1 MDGLSGKRWDEAD
14 ERHWALAKPS
24 CPQLFE
30 PRRAVLGL
38 EWSFIKFL
46 TWSFIKFFIFIQ
58 TWAQLYSTLRA
69 WEDFPTELL
78 ILIPIWAQPELFQ
91 CSEWDV
97 EVDDFHLF
105 YLLFKFQFSL
115 PHHLASSLGQCS
127 ALRDNFIELLI
138 LIFMPVLFVRAI
150 MPNSIFSNAQLR
162 MKWKIWPRLSY
173 HPELVEMLN
182 LMILLNFALIIFY
195 FHYFSIAFLDYLIHF
210 ISGLA
215 PYVDMHTRTTLT
227 LRFFFKHLIWFFFGF
242 LYFIFPIF

>member
-1 MDGLSGKRWDEAD
+1 M
-14 ERHWALAKPS
+14 
-24 CPQLFE
+24 
-30 PRRAVLGL
+30 

-162 MKWKIWPRLSY
+162 MKCWSW
-173 HPELVEMLN
+173 
-182 LMILLNFALIIFY
+182 
-195 FHYFSIAFLDYLIHF
+195 YFSYNFVFFSKPSPHHH
-210 ISGLA
+210 SGLWPGIGSESSFHRFLFLFLSKFDPA
-215 PYVDMHTRTTLT
+215 CPTTPSLLKCWT
-227 LRFFFKHLIWFFFGF
+227 WWF
-242 LYFIFPIF
+242 Y